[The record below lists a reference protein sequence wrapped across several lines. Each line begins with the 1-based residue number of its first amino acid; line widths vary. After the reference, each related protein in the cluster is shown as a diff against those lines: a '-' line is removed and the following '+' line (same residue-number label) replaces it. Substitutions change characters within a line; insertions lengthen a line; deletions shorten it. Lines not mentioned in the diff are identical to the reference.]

1 MDHLIAKA
9 RVLIEALPYIR
20 NFYGKTIVIKYGGSA
35 MVDEELERDF
45 ALDIILMKYIG
56 MRPVIVHGGGPQIS
70 EMLERMGIKSCFVS
84 GMRVTDAETMRVVE
98 MVLGGSINKDIV
110 NLINSRGGKAVGLTG
125 KDGRM
130 IVARQMK
137 VTSYSED
144 GKECRVVDIG
154 QVGEVER
161 VNPEVLE
168 TMQENGFI
176 PVIAPIGVGAGGE
189 SYNINAD
196 LVAVEVAIALQAEKL
211 VFMTDV
217 PGVLDK
223 DSKLISTLTRDEA
236 EALIAEGVVSGGMI
250 PKVRSCVRSLKGGV
264 KKTHIIDGRVN
275 HALLLE
281 IFTDRGVG
289 SEILP

>member
-1 MDHLIAKA
+1 MEDLIAKA

-20 NFYGKTIVIKYGGSA
+20 NFYGKTVVIKYGGSA
-35 MVDEELERDF
+35 MMDEELKHDF
-45 ALDIILMKYIG
+45 ALDVILMKYIG

-70 EMLERMGIKSCFVS
+70 EMLKRVGIESNFVS
-84 GMRVTDAETMRVVE
+84 GMRVTDPKTMSVVE

-130 IVARQMK
+130 LLAHKMK
-137 VTSYSED
+137 VAVYNES
-144 GKECRVVDIG
+144 GKEPELVDLG
-154 QVGEVER
+154 QVGEVES
-161 VNPEVLE
+161 VNAEVIE
-168 TMQENGFI
+168 AMQEDGFV
-176 PVIAPIGVGAGGE
+176 PVIAPIGVGAEGE

-196 LVAVEVAIALQAEKL
+196 LVAVEVAIALKAEKL

-217 PGVLDK
+217 PGVLDNNQQ
-223 DSKLISTLTRDEA
+223 LISTLTKQDA
-236 EALIAEGVVSGGMI
+236 ESLIADRVVSGGMI
-250 PKVRSCVRSLKGGV
+250 PKVNSCMHALKGGV